1 MPVLMELLLGM
12 LVFFGI
18 GLLLGRLIWGR
29 KNI

>member
-18 GLLLGRLIWGR
+18 GLFLGSLIWYRGG
-29 KNI
+29 I